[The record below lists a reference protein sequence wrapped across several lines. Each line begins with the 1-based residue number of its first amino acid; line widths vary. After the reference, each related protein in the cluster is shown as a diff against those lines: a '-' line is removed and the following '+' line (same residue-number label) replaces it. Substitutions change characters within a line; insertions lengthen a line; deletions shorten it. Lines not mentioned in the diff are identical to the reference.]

1 MYKVLLLHDWSEEMI
16 ALDSREMERSFGVM
30 IGHGEF
36 PKYADS
42 EMFGSVL
49 KSCWMLLG
57 RRKHHRNKLLI
68 LRDGVIGMV
77 NPISPNENGKWIGV
91 AFPVFVFQ
99 KS

>member
-1 MYKVLLLHDWSEEMI
+1 MYTVLLLHDWSEEMI

-49 KSCWMLLG
+49 KSCWML
-57 RRKHHRNKLLI
+57 
-68 LRDGVIGMV
+68 
-77 NPISPNENGKWIGV
+77 
-91 AFPVFVFQ
+91 
-99 KS
+99 